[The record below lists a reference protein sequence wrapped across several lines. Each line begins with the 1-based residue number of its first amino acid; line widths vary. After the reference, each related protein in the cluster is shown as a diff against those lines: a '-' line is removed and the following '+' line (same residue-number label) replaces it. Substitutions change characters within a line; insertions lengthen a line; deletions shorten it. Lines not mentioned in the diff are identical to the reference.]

1 MATIGGD
8 AVTLL
13 DVAKRLDP
21 DGNTAD
27 IAELLTQNNE
37 ILQDIPWY
45 EGNLPTGHRVT
56 QRSGL
61 PAAYYR
67 KMNAGIPKSKSTTVQ
82 IDEAFGELTA
92 LCEIDKSVADLNGN
106 TAAFRL
112 SEARAFIEAMNQTF
126 CQKLFYGNI
135 AANGEEI
142 LGLAPRFS
150 SITGADNGVNIIDAG
165 GTGSNNTSLWLIGW
179 SDHTVWGGF
188 PKGSKAGIQFNKG
201 AGDDWAFDANGNRF
215 RAYIDDYKWQNGL
228 VMKDWRFVV
237 RVANIDTTALTKN
250 ASAGADLVDLVAQA
264 VEKIHSLTGVTP
276 RFYGN
281 RTLSSFFRR
290 QISNKIAQSTLAWG
304 DVSGRRV
311 MMLDEVPFRRVDG
324 LLNTEARVV

>member
-8 AVTLL
+8 AVTLI

-21 DGNTAD
+21 DGSVPD

-37 ILQDIPWY
+37 ILEDIPWY

-82 IDEAFGELTA
+82 VDEAFGELTA
-92 LCEIDKSVADLNGN
+92 LCEIDKSIADLNGN

-112 SEARAFIEAMNQTF
+112 SEARAFIESMNQTF
-126 CQKLFYGNI
+126 CTKLFYGNV

-142 LGLAPRFS
+142 QGLAPRFS
-150 SITGADNGVNIIDAG
+150 TLSADNGSNIIDAG
-165 GTGSNNTSLWLIGW
+165 GTGSNNTSLWLVGW

-201 AGDDWAFDANGNRF
+201 TGDDWAFDAAQNRF
-215 RAYIDDYKWQNGL
+215 RAYIDDYKWHNGL
-228 VMKDWRFVV
+228 VMKDWRYVV
-237 RVANIDTTALTKN
+237 RIANIDVTTLTKN
-250 ASAGADLVDLVAQA
+250 AASGADLLDLVAQG

-290 QISNKIAQSTLAWG
+290 QMVNKIANSTLAWG
-304 DVSGRRV
+304 DVAGKRV
-311 MMLDEVPFRRVDG
+311 MHLEEVPFRRVDA

>member
-8 AVTLL
+8 AVTLI

-21 DGNTAD
+21 DGSVPD

-37 ILQDIPWY
+37 ILLDIPWY

-56 QRSGL
+56 QRTGL

-67 KMNAGIPKSKSTTVQ
+67 KMNAGIPKSKSTTAQ

-92 LCEIDKSVADLNGN
+92 LSEIDKSIADLNGN
-106 TAAFRL
+106 TTAFRL
-112 SEARAFIEAMNQTF
+112 SESRPFIEAMNQTF
-126 CQKLFYGNI
+126 CTKLFYGNV

-142 LGLAPRFS
+142 QGLAPRFS
-150 SITGADNGVNIIDAG
+150 SLSAANGVNIIDAG
-165 GTGSNNTSLWLIGW
+165 GTGSNNTSLWLVGW

-188 PKGSKAGIQFNKG
+188 PKGSKAGIQFTPG
-201 AGDDWAFDANGNRF
+201 DGDDWAFDAANNRF
-215 RAYIDDYKWQNGL
+215 RAYIDDYKWHNGL

-237 RVANIDTTALTKN
+237 RIANIDVTALTKN
-250 ASAGADLVDLVAQA
+250 AASGADLLDLVAQA
-264 VEKIHSLTGVTP
+264 VERIHSLTGVTP

-290 QISNKIAQSTLAWG
+290 QTVNKVANSTLAWG
-304 DVSGRRV
+304 DVAGKRIL
-311 MMLDEVPFRRVDG
+311 MLEEVPFRRVDA